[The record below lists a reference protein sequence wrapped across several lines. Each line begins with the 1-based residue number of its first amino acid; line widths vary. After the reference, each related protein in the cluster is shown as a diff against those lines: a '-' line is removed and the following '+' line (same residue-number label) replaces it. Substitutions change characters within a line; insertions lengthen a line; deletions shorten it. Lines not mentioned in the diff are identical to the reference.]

1 VERIIFKYELPVVEH
16 SSVAMPVGAKILCA
30 HEQHGNVCLW
40 ALIDPTEN
48 RTKIRLFRIAGTG
61 HPIEY
66 TDQFVFIDTVFLDD
80 GSLVFHVFE
89 FKH

>member
-1 VERIIFKYELPVVEH
+1 V
-16 SSVAMPVGAKILCA
+16 
-30 HEQHGNVCLW
+30 W
-40 ALIDPTEN
+40 ALIDPCEN
-48 RTKIRLFRIAGTG
+48 RKEKRSFRIAGTG

-66 TDQFVFIDTVFLDD
+66 DDRMAFIGSVHMLG